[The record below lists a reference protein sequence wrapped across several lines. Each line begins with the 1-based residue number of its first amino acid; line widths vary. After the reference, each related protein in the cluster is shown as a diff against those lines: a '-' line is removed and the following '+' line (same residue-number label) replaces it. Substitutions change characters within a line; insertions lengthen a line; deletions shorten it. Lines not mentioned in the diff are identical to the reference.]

1 MIQETAYIALGSN
14 LGDRAHYIYDGVRL
28 LIERVGVRVR
38 LSPLYETQPVGY
50 LDQPAFLNGVAEL
63 WGKLPEPRELLA
75 TCLRIEEDLGRERT
89 IEQGP
94 RTLDL
99 DLLLCGDCVSADDRL
114 TLPHPRMHLRA
125 FVLRPLV
132 DLAPEARH
140 PVLRASAKDLL
151 RALEA
156 TEGRMSGTG

>member
-14 LGDRAHYIYDGVRL
+14 LGDRAHNIYDAVRL
-28 LIERVGVRVR
+28 LVERTGIHVR

-50 LDQPAFLNGVAEL
+50 VNQPPFLNGVAEL
-63 WGKLPEPRELLA
+63 SGRLPEPRDLLA
-75 TCLRIEEDLGRERT
+75 MCLRIETELGRQRT
-89 IEQGP
+89 INDGP
-94 RTLDL
+94 RTIDL
-99 DLLLCGDCVSADDRL
+99 DILLCGDFVSADERL
-114 TLPHPRMHLRA
+114 TVPHPRMHMRA

-140 PVLRASAKDLL
+140 PVLRATVAELL

-156 TEGRMSGTG
+156 ADTKS

>member
-14 LGDRAHYIYDGVRL
+14 LGDRAHNIYDGVRL
-28 LIERVGVRVR
+28 LIERTGVRVR

-50 LDQPAFLNGVAEL
+50 VDQPAFLNGVAEL
-63 WGKLPEPRELLA
+63 WGSLPEPRDLLR
-75 TCLRIEEDLGRERT
+75 TCLRIETDLGRERT
-89 IEQGP
+89 VTQGP

-99 DLLLCGDCVSADDRL
+99 DLLLCGDLVSADERL
-114 TLPHPRMHLRA
+114 TLPHPRMHMRA

-140 PVLRASAKDLL
+140 PVLRATVSELL
-151 RALEA
+151 RALEVA
-156 TEGRMSGTG
+156 DTKI